1 MKQSFIFDLQVS
13 YVFTIFGYTISF
25 SAVLAKMWRVF
36 YIFHNP
42 TTKKRSLKDWH
53 LLLVV
58 SVLSGIVA
66 LLLLVGESV
75 PILRRTAE
83 LVRDRENS
91 DTQNVSLIYVQYILL
106 NENCVC

>member
-1 MKQSFIFDLQVS
+1 MKKSFIFDLQVS

-83 LVRDRENS
+83 LVGDRENG
-91 DTQNVSLIYVQYILL
+91 DTKNVSLYVQI
-106 NENCVC
+106 